1 MDRCALADNPC
12 GLTLAR
18 PVRNA
23 AGTVLLERGVVLEER
38 AIRRLLQLGVKQVYV
53 ERRRDGTAPS
63 EAETAAR
70 QAIAEREARRFGDL
84 GDDPWRAA
92 LLAAAVE
99 IKAGDWES
107 FATAAGAEPAA
118 TE

>member
-1 MDRCALADNPC
+1 MDRCALADNPH

-38 AIRRLLQLGVKQVYV
+38 AIQRLLQLGVKQVYV
-53 ERRRDGTAPS
+53 ERRRAASEPS
-63 EAETAAR
+63 EAESAAR
-70 QAIAEREARRFGDL
+70 RAIAAREARRFGDFE
-84 GDDPWRAA
+84 DDPWRAA
-92 LLAAAVE
+92 LLVAAVE

-118 TE
+118 SE